1 MSYADMTTA
10 LVTLR
15 SELRNLHPE
24 SGAHA
29 DQGRAVAKQDTNFGR
44 RTARACDT

>member
-1 MSYADMTTA
+1 MPTA

-15 SELRNLHPE
+15 SELRNLHLE

-44 RTARACDT
+44 RTAELVIHN